1 MRLESAIICDAATVR
16 EGLVH
21 ILGGG
26 VSVLSRA
33 QFPATMGVS
42 VAIGVRLIVEE
53 LAVEQSIGVAVN
65 DVAGALVGSM
75 ETEIVVPREVNQPGG
90 PPVIP
95 LVVPIGMILLPAEG
109 VYSVEI
115 SVNGKAQISLPFEA
129 RLLEVES

>member
-1 MRLESAIICDAATVR
+1 
-16 EGLVH
+16 
-21 ILGGG
+21 
-26 VSVLSRA
+26 
-33 QFPATMGVS
+33 MGVS